1 MAEQDTSPDGA
12 ESQGAADAKKGPR
25 TGLIVALALVGATLG
40 GGVGTFVLAP
50 KIVGAAPAPAAADS
64 AEHGTAEEG
73 EDAEHGEKADGGHGA
88 AGKIFKVENLIVN
101 PAGSEGTRFLMTTV
115 AFETGSEEADE
126 KLRAREIEIR
136 DRIIAILEAKTLATL
151 TQPHARDSLKAE
163 LARSIA
169 PVVGAKTRV
178 RVYLP
183 QYVIQ

>member
-64 AEHGTAEEG
+64 AEHAPDEEG
-73 EDAEHGEKADGGHGA
+73 EDAEHGGNAEGEHA

-136 DRIIAILEAKTLATL
+136 DRVIAILEAKTLATL
-151 TQPHARDSLKAE
+151 TQAHARDSLKEE

-169 PVVGAKTRV
+169 PVVGPKARI